1 MIIYGVSLIVLLF
14 LWFLRKSYIVQNI
27 VITPNIMSER
37 KGDSQNN
44 SLSDIEKFL
53 LLLSELNIVDAE
65 KSKDPQKPQQKDNS
79 SLSNKDNKDNKD
91 NKRAEIQPRPRL
103 LKIEQNLSVKPRQK
117 SLDEDFLDIPR
128 SQSVYPFPSLL
139 DELPFL
145 RDIQPTNPNGFDRN
159 QDHQNLNLSN
169 HEDIRLEQTK
179 PEEIEIEAVN
189 LIQELLLGSEKIQI
203 ATPQTSQI
211 ASFLTPERTSPPVA
225 QAHSQLIPQIPSP
238 SVTPPISS
246 SQSQNTYLESKSDD
260 DDKAIHMLQDI
271 LVLPELEDLRS
282 FKISVEHKLGI
293 VESQVNSPELMN
305 KMKDLENL
313 VQHASLDLSNFGS
326 KLLEIGNEQNNIPT
340 EIANIREKLAK
351 LDNQINEPSELVQLL
366 LPIIAELLSMKA
378 DQAREEMC
386 QAITPIIAEVIV
398 ERSQL
403 DQVVMSHA
411 IAVLL
416 PNAISEQIRNSPEQI
431 AKALGPEVGAAIR
444 EQIRLDRGEIID
456 ALAPEMGAA
465 IKKQIVLERDS
476 MVDALYPVIGSTIS
490 KYFAEAIRSIN
501 QKVEQTF
508 SVEGMQRKFRAKMQG
523 VSEAELIFK
532 ESVPFEIQAIFL
544 IHNLSGLVMID
555 IQKSDLD
562 SLADPIDSDML
573 AGMLTAIRSFASE
586 CMSRSE
592 STTELDAINY
602 SGSKILLEV
611 AGYCYLAVIIRGEPD
626 STLVKKIRDV
636 FGRIVQIYGDRF
648 KEFDG
653 DPSTIP
659 IEAEIELKTLMEFA
673 WAKAIKKSP
682 KTLAFIGLA
691 ILFLV
696 LVPIGILQ
704 YQSHRDRQ
712 LEAKVLEAFAS
723 TPELAVYR
731 LNVTADGDRLKL
743 TGKLPNQYLR
753 DRALQVAIATTK
765 AEVANGKI
773 NNNIYAVNIPPDPE
787 LVAIEVQRLT
797 KALNYTQGVNIQSR
811 FKDGQ
816 LTITGQVEQPSMMTK
831 ITQAFTKIA
840 GINIVSNGTTILPPK
855 LSTRIYFP
863 LLATTLDPSDI
874 TKLIEVQAFL
884 DLYPD
889 YNIKIFV
896 KNDNI
901 GDRATNYQIGMK
913 RAQTVRETLLQRGVN
928 AKRIH
933 ISGII
938 DVSTQQPSE
947 QMLRWVEFQPILKSM
962 SVSN

>member
-1 MIIYGVSLIVLLF
+1 
-14 LWFLRKSYIVQNI
+14 
-27 VITPNIMSER
+27 MSER
-37 KGDSQNN
+37 KDNLQDK
-44 SLSDIEKFL
+44 SLTDVEKFL
-53 LLLSELNIVDAE
+53 LLLSELNIIDSA
-65 KSKDPQKPQQKDNS
+65 KSKNPQKPQQIDNS
-79 SLSNKDNKDNKD
+79 SLLNIDNKDN
-91 NKRAEIQPRPRL
+91 NKNKKHAEVQLRSRL
-103 LKIEQNLSVKPRQK
+103 VEVKQNLAVKPKQK
-117 SLDEDFLDIPR
+117 SSDAENLDVVR
-128 SQSVYPFPSLL
+128 SHSAYPFPSLL

-145 RDIQPTNPNGFDRN
+145 KDIQPPSQNSFTENRDRN

-169 HEDIRLEQTK
+169 HDEDVLLERSET
-179 PEEIEIEAVN
+179 EEIETIN
-189 LIQELLLGSEKIQI
+189 LIQDLFLGGKNLQI
-203 ATPQTSQI
+203 GSPQTPQK
-211 ASFLTPERTSPPVA
+211 
-225 QAHSQLIPQIPSP
+225 
-238 SVTPPISS
+238 
-246 SQSQNTYLESKSDD
+246 TYSEALSEEDD
-260 DDKAIHMLQDI
+260 NAIHMLQDI
-271 LVLPELEDLRS
+271 LVVPELEELRS
-282 FKISVEHKLGI
+282 FKIAVEQKLGL
-293 VESQVNSPELMN
+293 VESQVNNPAMMN
-305 KMKDLENL
+305 KIEGLESLLQN
-313 VQHASLDLSNFGS
+313 ASRRLSAMDDEKSNIPM
-326 KLLEIGNEQNNIPT
+326 EIGKVSDR
-340 EIANIREKLAK
+340 IAQLE
-351 LDNQINEPSELVQLL
+351 NQINQPAALVQLL
-366 LPIIAELLSMKA
+366 LPVIAELLSLKA

-403 DQVVMSHA
+403 DQVAMSHA
-411 IAVLL
+411 IATLL

-444 EQIRLDRGEIID
+444 EQIRLDRDEIVG

-465 IKKQIVLERDS
+465 IKQQIVLERDS

-508 SVEGMQRKFRAKMQG
+508 SVEGMQRKFRAKIQG

-592 STTELDAINY
+592 NTTELDAINY

-626 STLVKKIRDV
+626 AALVTKIRDV
-636 FGRIVQIYGDRF
+636 FGQIVQVYGDRF

-653 DPSTIP
+653 DPSIIP
-659 IEAEIELKTLMEFA
+659 MEAEIELKTLMEFERV
-673 WAKAIKKSP
+673 KTLKQSP
-682 KTLAFIGLA
+682 KTLIFIGLA
-691 ILFLV
+691 VLALV
-696 LVPIGILQ
+696 LVPIGIFQ
-704 YQSHRDRQ
+704 YRSHRDRQ
-712 LEAKVLEAFAS
+712 LEAKVLEGFAS

-731 LNVTADGDRLKL
+731 LNVAADGDRLKL
-743 TGKLPNQYLR
+743 TGKLPNQHLR
-753 DRALQVAIATTK
+753 DRALQVAIASTTS
-765 AEVANGKI
+765 EIVNGKI
-773 NNNIYAVNIPPDPE
+773 NNNIYTVNIPPDPE

-797 KALNYTQGVNIQSR
+797 KALNYTQGVNIQSQ

-816 LTITGQVEQPSMMTK
+816 ITITGQIEQPSMMLK

-840 GINIVSNGTTILPPK
+840 GISIVSNGVTILTPK

-863 LLATTLDPSDI
+863 LWVTTLDPND
-874 TKLIEVQAFL
+874 TEKLIEVQAFL
-884 DLYPD
+884 DMYPD

-901 GDRATNYQIGMK
+901 GDRTINYQLGIK
-913 RAQTVRETLLQRGVN
+913 RVQTVRDALLQKGVN
-928 AKRIH
+928 AKRLH

-938 DVSTQQPSE
+938 DVSIQKPAD